1 MALTVAPSSLLVCS
15 FQYSCWASLSLDGEL
30 PLGDLPLGEE
40 PLGEDPS
47 STELGGII
55 ALKSRLVGCCHC
67 QRLWRARLVLSNVR
81 DLLFCSLP
89 LCCIQNRP
97 WVRKYGCR
105 KTADMFLDAHSIEGG
120 PRIFIAADL
129 HAITT

>member
-15 FQYSCWASLSLDGEL
+15 FQYSCWASLSLEGEL

-47 STELGGII
+47 STELGDII
-55 ALKSRLVGCCHC
+55 AVMNRLLGCCHC

-89 LCCIQNRP
+89 LCCIRRRP
-97 WVRKYGCR
+97 CVQ
-105 KTADMFLDAHSIEGG
+105 EV
-120 PRIFIAADL
+120 
-129 HAITT
+129 